1 MTDRCCRV
9 CAQVSGAAGD
19 LRAGAGHV
27 RRAVSRPARSGA
39 RTHRRAGRYRWTRLD
54 ALPTMRL
61 ADAAPG
67 QGRSRLA
74 GASRTW
80 RCSSQCV
87 PKPMPSMAICRY
99 ARSAAATDSRVVFPD
114 AAHTRS
120 PSIPS
125 PRCCHGYLRPDAS
138 KAFPDWSSIRP
149 LSDSRSS
156 PRPPPRHRRSGTRS
170 ANFLTLARSI
180 ARVGLPSTDAADSW
194 DGACP
199 GLLPPHPGRTKSVR
213 FSQHGLY
220 SAFAR
225 RATRTTPA
233 ALCVR
238 TPLPC
243 VMHHITRARR
253 FDTNQR
259 FDPSPAFCGPCGSTF
274 LGRSTPELRRR
285 S

>member
-138 KAFPDWSSIRP
+138 KAFPDWSS
-149 LSDSRSS
+149 
-156 PRPPPRHRRSGTRS
+156 
-170 ANFLTLARSI
+170 
-180 ARVGLPSTDAADSW
+180 
-194 DGACP
+194 
-199 GLLPPHPGRTKSVR
+199 
-213 FSQHGLY
+213 QHGLY